1 MPVYSSNSTLIL
13 DYHHTAPVALTPDR
27 RRLDQGI
34 IEGYAARYER
44 GDNAKAFK
52 PGCFSASIAHAKA
65 CGVFPALTFNC
76 DHSDVVGRVTA
87 MTEDAHGLRITAQLA
102 LSTERGSA
110 ARQELLAGIDG
121 MSISFNAAAGDAT
134 THTEA
139 TVFGISLMRKAAI
152 PTRTNNAVRFGNAT
166 DFEKWLRSN
175 GVAKNAARK
184 LAAGGWDRLT
194 SNDHETED
202 EAELQALA
210 RVLSQSTFE
219 LSSRR

>member
-1 MPVYSSNSTLIL
+1 MTIQVSVTPNGRMSLPADIRKRL
-13 DYHHTAPVALTPDR
+13 GVAGGGALLVEETPDGVILR
-27 RRLDQGI
+27 TVAQ
-34 IEGYAARYER
+34 
-44 GDNAKAFK
+44 
-52 PGCFSASIAHAKA
+52 SIAHAKA

-194 SNDHETED
+194 SNDNETED